1 MGLLETSGE
10 FEEFKPAD
18 LFVAEVEICVVIVI
32 SRSYTESIFEI
43 NYGAPEEF
51 PGMDTQVPH

>member
-32 SRSYTESIFEI
+32 SRSLLRFGTFGFL
-43 NYGAPEEF
+43 N
-51 PGMDTQVPH
+51 